1 MKMSA
6 GNYEVRSPGAST
18 KLLALTAHAA
28 RLRARSALI
37 WSLVLGALGAMF
49 VALYPSIA
57 DRPGME
63 QLIDSMPQAMRD
75 IAGFGD
81 SVGFSS
87 VESFLATEMLNFLAP
102 LALSFFPIL
111 AASSA
116 IAGSEEDGTL
126 DVLMGNPLSRWQLVA
141 GRFLAAAVLLLG
153 IVCVMGL
160 IMWLAA
166 ILVGV
171 DLSLGSAAAGTL
183 NLWPLCM
190 LFGGVALLCSA
201 LAHRRLL
208 AVAVPV
214 ALLFSMYF
222 VDALANTVEALEFF
236 QPLSAFYY
244 YGSAIE
250 NGLDWANFAGLTAV
264 TAALVLL
271 AILVFRRRDIYT

>member
-1 MKMSA
+1 MSA
-6 GNYEVRSPGAST
+6 GPYEIRSPGALA
-18 KLLALTAHAA
+18 KLLALTVHAA

-37 WSLVLGALGAMF
+37 WGLVLGALGAMY
-49 VALYPSIA
+49 VAMYPYIA

-63 QLIDSMPQAMRD
+63 QLIQSMPQAMRD

-81 SVGFSS
+81 SVGFAS

-116 IAGSEEDGTL
+116 IAGSEEDGTM
-126 DVLMGNPLSRWQLVA
+126 DVLMGNPLARWQLVA
-141 GRFLAAAVLLLG
+141 GRFLAAAVLLLS
-153 IVCVMGL
+153 IVALMGL
-160 IMWLAA
+160 ITWLAA
-166 ILVGV
+166 AIADV
-171 DLSLGSAAAGTL
+171 DLSLGSAAAGAF

-190 LFGGVALLCSA
+190 FFGGVALLVSA
-201 LAHRRLL
+201 LAHRRFL
-208 AVAVPV
+208 ALAVPV
-214 ALLFSMYF
+214 ALLFVMYF
-222 VDALANTVEALEFF
+222 VDALANTVEVLQTL

-250 NGLDWANFAGLTAV
+250 NGIDWANFTGLTAV
-264 TAALVLL
+264 TAALVVL